1 MPRLSSTRK
10 ELLTA
15 MMKEAIYEAAVSVLA
30 EHGAAGMTMDRVAAA
45 AKLAKGSLYS
55 YFDSKQD
62 LLQFVHGKVIEPIR
76 KSVEDMLHSD
86 LPVLAKLEAILRAIF
101 DHTAKHQ
108 ELFSLLLNDEDAQFL
123 LTPADRTNRQIAVG
137 HFAEIFRQGIAAG
150 LFRPSDPTL
159 LAEMFFGA
167 LLGFWQP
174 ALAARRFQHPD
185 QFIQPLV
192 TVFLHGI
199 AAPASKP

>member
-1 MPRLSSTRK
+1 MSRLSSARK

-15 MMKEAIYEAAVSVLA
+15 MMKEAIYEAAVAVLA
-30 EHGAAGMTMDRVAAA
+30 EHGAAGMTMERVAAA
-45 AKLAKGSLYS
+45 ANLAKGSLYS

-62 LLQFVHGKVIEPIR
+62 LLQFVHGKVIEPIQ
-76 KSVEDMLHSD
+76 KSVEDLLHGD
-86 LPVLAKLEAILRAIF
+86 LPALGKLETILRMIF

-108 ELFSLLLNDEDAQFL
+108 ELFRLLLSDDDARL
-123 LTPADRTNRQIAVG
+123 LLSPADRTNRQVAVG
-137 HFAEIFRQGIAAG
+137 HFAEIFRQGMAEG
-150 LFRPSDPTL
+150 LFRPSDPTH

-167 LLGFWQP
+167 LQGFWQP

-192 TVFLHGI
+192 AVFLHGV
-199 AAPASKP
+199 ALPASEP